1 MPLPCPS
8 FIFVAVENVPLIVP
22 EINGKEAKKGKLLAN
37 PNCTTAIALMALW
50 PLYKE
55 FGLKKVI
62 MSTYQAASGAG
73 APGMNELKDGV
84 EAYVKGDDVTNDV
97 FAHPLPF
104 NVIPHIDVFQ
114 DNMWAAFPLVL
125 IRRIPCPAFSLMI
138 SLCIWDVRSTR
149 GLGTRRRR

>member
-1 MPLPCPS
+1 M
-8 FIFVAVENVPLIVP
+8 
-22 EINGKEAKKGKLLAN
+22 EAKKGKLLAN

-125 IRRIPCPAFSLMI
+125 IRRIPCPAFSLARLRFLH
-138 SLCIWDVRSTR
+138 SAALSGRATRQVPQRQCVRR
-149 GLGTRRRR
+149 PVPQG